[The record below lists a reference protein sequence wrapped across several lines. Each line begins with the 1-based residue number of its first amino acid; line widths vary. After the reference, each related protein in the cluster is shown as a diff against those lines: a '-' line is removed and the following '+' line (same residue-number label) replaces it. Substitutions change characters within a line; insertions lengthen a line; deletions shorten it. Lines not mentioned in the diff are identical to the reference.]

1 MSTELSFT
9 QDSQG
14 RWTASFASS
23 GERVAIEVNR
33 TAEGPFT
40 VSASIGGLRPKPVMD
55 LSRDADL
62 LFEIDLPAGVTVS
75 LTSLTEVTAG
85 QVTGL

>member
-33 TAEGPFT
+33 TADGPLT
-40 VSASIGGLRPKPVMD
+40 VSASIGRLRPKPIMEFN
-55 LSRDADL
+55 RDADL
-62 LFEIDLPAGVTVS
+62 LFEIDLPAGVTVA
-75 LTSLTEVTAG
+75 LTSFTEVTAG